1 MVKGPFWRAWPAS
14 LRWAVG
20 VSLAVHV
27 LVILPLSILFYTPIA
42 MPQAPLSAV
51 LKGPGEQVQAPT
63 KTAPQVAPL
72 SAGATKQSAGRRLK
86 PLPVNDHA
94 TEQLKPTPAPATAG
108 VAQGDAA
115 AQSNAASRTATLGGA
130 PDTARDGVE
139 ADALH
144 RYRLALGAEAR
155 KARRYPEVSRTRG
168 QEGVAEVYV
177 VLARGGGQPV
187 VQPGKS
193 SGISALDEGALIMA
207 RAAVERTPVPQ
218 ELQGRNLRIPLRI
231 RFSLD
236 DF

>member
-1 MVKGPFWRAWPAS
+1 
-14 LRWAVG
+14 VG

-51 LKGPGEQVQAPT
+51 LKGPGEQVQAAT

-130 PDTARDGVE
+130 PDTTRDGVE